1 VFDGL
6 FEFCQL
12 SAGGSVGK
20 LSCHMVFLAD
30 VYKVVLPLL
39 QVGLRGAL

>member
-1 VFDGL
+1 MFDGL

-20 LSCHMVFLAD
+20 LTSRVFFPFSL
-30 VYKVVLPLL
+30 KQKHITWLS
-39 QVGLRGAL
+39 GK

>member
-1 VFDGL
+1 MFDGL

-20 LSCHMVFLAD
+20 ITNPVNFLFSPSAD
-30 VYKVVLPLL
+30 VFHVVLSLWSYF
-39 QVGLRGAL
+39 